1 MFVDRVEI
9 KVKAGNGG
17 VGCVS
22 FRRLRYVPKGGPD
35 GGDGGH
41 GGSVTIQA
49 MNGVNNLASLA
60 QHKFWHAPDGKNGE
74 GADRTGRGGKD
85 LLIQVPPGTIVMDAE
100 KGFVIKDLALDGDQ
114 VVAARGGR
122 GEKASAL
129 MAEICRPATPSIPT
143 RNIEAPRTTSRIVNP
158 LFPANINSSSCHYY

>member
-17 VGCVS
+17 NGCVS

-41 GGSVTIQA
+41 GGTVTIQA
-49 MNGVNNLASLA
+49 LNGVNNLAGLA
-60 QHKFWHAPDGKNGE
+60 QHKFWRATDGQNGE
-74 GADRTGRGGKD
+74 GANRTGRSGKD

-100 KGFVIKDLALDGDQ
+100 KGFVIKDLKLEGEQ
-114 VVAARGGR
+114 VVAAKGGR
-122 GEKASAL
+122 GGKGNARFKSATRFG
-129 MAEICRPATPSIPT
+129 RP
-143 RNIEAPRTTSRIVNP
+143 
-158 LFPANINSSSCHYY
+158 